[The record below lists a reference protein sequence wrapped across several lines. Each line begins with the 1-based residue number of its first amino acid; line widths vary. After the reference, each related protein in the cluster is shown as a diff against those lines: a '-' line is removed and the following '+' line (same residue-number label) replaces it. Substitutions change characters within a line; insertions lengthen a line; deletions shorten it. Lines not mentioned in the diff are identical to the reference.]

1 MSNGTCSHAGAVFS
15 SPTLLPE
22 QRMRRYRQ
30 TASKLPRYRPAMLFP
45 FAASPYN
52 NLRGAGADFY
62 PVHAY
67 RPVRPPASRDAQA
80 HWLRTTR
87 FSMQSCSSC
96 LPSPARPTMKLL
108 PVHIHRRPTPPHI
121 RQHKGYIHASPAPG
135 TNTAPAVH
143 GPSLC
148 PLPHHGCLRS
158 CAPQGNAE

>member
-52 NLRGAGADFY
+52 NLRGAGADCLSRPCIPSGAAPCLKGRTGTLAAY
-62 PVHAY
+62 DQIQHAIMQQL
-67 RPVRPPASRDAQA
+67 PA
-80 HWLRTTR
+80 
-87 FSMQSCSSC
+87 
-96 LPSPARPTMKLL
+96 LPCRPTMKLL

-121 RQHKGYIHASPAPG
+121 RQHKGYIHASPATG
-135 TNTAPAVH
+135 TTDIFSGH

-148 PLPHHGCLRS
+148 PLPHRGCLLSRT
-158 CAPQGNAE
+158 PHGVAE

>member
-52 NLRGAGADFY
+52 NLRGAGADCLS
-62 PVHAY
+62 
-67 RPVRPPASRDAQA
+67 RPWIPSGAAPC
-80 HWLRTTR
+80 LKGRTGT
-87 FSMQSCSSC
+87 
-96 LPSPARPTMKLL
+96 L
-108 PVHIHRRPTPPHI
+108 PVYDQIQHAIMQQLPALPCQANDEAPPGPHSSTSDTSAH
-121 RQHKGYIHASPAPG
+121 QEHKGYIHASPATG
-135 TNTAPAVH
+135 TTDVSSGH
-143 GPSLC
+143 GPPLC
-148 PLPHHGCLRS
+148 AFPPHGCLRS

>member
-45 FAASPYN
+45 FAGSPYN
-52 NLRGAGADFY
+52 NLRGAGADCLSRPCIPSGAAPCLKGRTGTL
-62 PVHAY
+62 PVYDQIQH
-67 RPVRPPASRDAQA
+67 
-80 HWLRTTR
+80 
-87 FSMQSCSSC
+87 QSCSSC

-121 RQHKGYIHASPAPG
+121 RQHKGYIHASPATG
-135 TNTAPAVH
+135 TTDVSSGH
-143 GPSLC
+143 GPPLC
-148 PLPHHGCLRS
+148 AFPPHGCLRS
-158 CAPQGNAE
+158 CAPHGVAG